1 MNQILIFDTTLRDG
15 EQSPGASL
23 NVDEKLVIA
32 KQLEQLGVD
41 IIEAG
46 FPITSRGDFESVKL
60 ISEKVTKPIICGLA
74 RAVEA
79 DIKAAGEA
87 LAPSKRSRIHVFI
100 ATSKIHM
107 DKKLKKSPEEVLESG
122 IRSVKQALQYTD
134 DIEFSPEDA
143 SRSDLSFMCQVLE
156 AAIDA
161 GATTVNIPDTVGYA
175 TPMDYASRIRHIMD
189 NVPNI
194 AKAVVSV
201 HCHNDL
207 GLAVANSL
215 SAVREGAR
223 QVECTINGIGE
234 RAGNA
239 SLEEIVMA
247 LKLHNETYGADTG
260 IRTEEIYKTSRLV
273 ANLTGLEVQR
283 NKAIVG
289 ENAFAHEA
297 GIHQHGVI
305 QDRET
310 YEIMRSEDVGWHG
323 TNLVIGKHSGI
334 HAVEKVLQKRGY
346 ALEKPELRQVIDRVK
361 DVADREKTVEEDDI
375 VAIARDVM
383 NDLTDEEQLITLA
396 EVSVMT
402 GDGFTPSAT
411 MKLKVG
417 EQEIVGTGTGV
428 GPVDAASHA
437 LQSLVHK
444 HIGPNLALKEY
455 GLKAITG
462 GTDALAHASICFE
475 DEFENTFRGE
485 AVDKDV
491 ILASVQAM
499 VKGAN
504 RAMNYSKHFQA
515 DNAKKNNPG
524 AKKSPPELSVNESG
538 S

>member
-1 MNQILIFDTTLRDG
+1 MNNILIFDTTLRDG

-32 KQLEQLGVD
+32 KQLERLGVD

-46 FPITSRGDFESVKL
+46 FPITSKGDFESVQL
-60 ISEKVTKPIICGLA
+60 IASRVSGPTICGLA
-74 RAVEA
+74 RAVDA
-79 DIKAAGEA
+79 DIEAAGEA
-87 LAPSKRSRIHVFI
+87 LKPAKKSRIHVFI

-107 DKKLKKSPEEVLESG
+107 DKKLKKSPQEVLDSG
-122 IRSVKQALQYTD
+122 VRSVKKAREYTD

-143 SRSDLSFMCQVLE
+143 SRSDLDFMCQVLE
-156 AAIDA
+156 GAIDA

-175 TPMDYASRIRHIMD
+175 TPEEYAARIQHIME

-194 AKAVVSV
+194 HKAVVSV

-215 SAVREGAR
+215 AAIRAGAR
-223 QVECTINGIGE
+223 QIECTVNGIGE

-247 LKLHNETYGADTG
+247 LKLHEDLYQAKTEIDT
-260 IRTEEIYKTSRLV
+260 REIYKTSRLIS
-273 ANLTGLEVQR
+273 NLTGLEVQR

-289 ENAFAHEA
+289 DNAFAHEA

-310 YEIMRSEDVGWHG
+310 YEIMRAEDVGWHG

-334 HAVEKVLQKRGY
+334 HAVEKVLKNRGY

-361 DVADREKTVEEDDI
+361 ELADREKTVEEDDI

-383 NDLTDEEQLITLA
+383 NDLTAEEQLLVLE

-411 MKLKVG
+411 MKLRLEDREV
-417 EQEIVGTGTGV
+417 VGTGVGV
-428 GPVDAASHA
+428 GPVDAASQA
-437 LQSLVHK
+437 LQTIVHK
-444 HIGPNLALKEY
+444 HIGPNLKLKEY

-485 AVDKDV
+485 AVHKDV
-491 ILASVQAM
+491 ILASVHAM

-504 RAMNYSKHFQA
+504 RAMNYRKHFEV
-515 DNAKKNNPG
+515 NKKPTS
-524 AKKSPPELSVNESG
+524 APTDREEPSELSLKDG
-538 S
+538 GA